1 MTIEFVSRS
10 PADTLAAGR
19 HMAQLLR
26 PGDIVVLAGRLGS
39 GKTLFASGVAEG
51 LGVEEPVTSPTF
63 VLVRTYAGFF
73 PLVHADVYRL
83 ASLGEFVDLEL
94 LDAARDGVVL
104 IEWGNAVENDLPP
117 DHIVVEIEMI
127 GEEERR
133 FRIVPRGAAATR
145 SFREA
150 AP

>member
-1 MTIEFVSRS
+1 MIVEFTSQS

-19 HMAQLLR
+19 RMAQLLR

-63 VLVRTYAGFF
+63 VLVRSYEGFF

-83 ASLGEFVDLEL
+83 ASFGEFDDLEL
-94 LDAARDGVVL
+94 IDAARDGVVL
-104 IEWGNAVENDLPP
+104 IEWGNAVETDLPT
-117 DHIVVEIEMI
+117 DHIVVEIEI
-127 GEEERR
+127 TGEEGRR
-133 FRIVPRGAAATR
+133 FRIIPRGATANR